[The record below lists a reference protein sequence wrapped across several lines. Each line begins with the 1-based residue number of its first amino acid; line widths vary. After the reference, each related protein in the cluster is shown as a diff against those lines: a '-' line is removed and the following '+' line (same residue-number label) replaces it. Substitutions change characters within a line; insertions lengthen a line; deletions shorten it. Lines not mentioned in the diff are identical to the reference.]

1 MAGWQS
7 VTTDVAN
14 DRTSSWLVRGVRV
27 FDVAGELSPIVDVAV
42 ADGVISDV
50 GQGLEPAPG
59 AEVLHA
65 TGLIVVPSLVD
76 IHVHSARE
84 SDVAAYA
91 KAGVRHI
98 RFAGVDLATVRTARA
113 RTTVDSAWPLGISSC
128 GPMLDCLEP
137 AYPEWTTVVRSPAEA
152 ADAARSLVASGEVDA
167 LIVTQGVT
175 RDFISAIVNE
185 AHATGLPVV
194 GQVWAADGIDAS
206 QAGIDQLDNSSRVF
220 ASKIVSRAELLSY
233 SSVGERLATWARAWT
248 DVDWPRTERILDV
261 MVDNGVSYCPTLVAH
276 EFQAGYGEDIVR
288 RDPRWES
295 WFDESDLLAYK
306 AFRAHIEDGWAKQT
320 RIDMARA
327 IESRL
332 EWIRRFRARGGKIL
346 VGTDMPFGGLT
357 MVRELELLMESGMT
371 GGEAIYAATQG
382 AGDALGKAGFVAA
395 IEVGAEASF
404 LLTDNDP
411 GLDITTLRRPQGVF
425 LRGLKT
431 Y

>member
-1 MAGWQS
+1 
-7 VTTDVAN
+7 
-14 DRTSSWLVRGVRV
+14 
-27 FDVAGELSPIVDVAV
+27 
-42 ADGVISDV
+42 
-50 GQGLEPAPG
+50 EPVPG
-59 AEVLHA
+59 AEVLDA
-65 TGLIVVPSLVD
+65 TGLVVVPSLVD

-98 RFAGVDLATVRTARA
+98 RFAGVDLATVRAARA
-113 RTTVDSAWPLGISSC
+113 RTTVDSAWPLGISNC
-128 GPMLDCLEP
+128 GPMLDCLEA

-152 ADAARSLVASGEVDA
+152 ADAARALVSSGEVDA

-175 RDFISAIVNE
+175 HRFISAIVSE
-185 AHATGLPVV
+185 AHAAGLPVV

-220 ASKIVSRAELLSY
+220 ASKTVSRAELLSY
-233 SSVGERLATWARAWT
+233 SSVSERLATWARAWT
-248 DVDWPRTERILDV
+248 DVDWPRTERILDA

-288 RDPRWES
+288 RDPRWEP
-295 WFDESDLLAYK
+295 WFDESDLLAYE

-357 MVRELELLMESGMT
+357 MVREL
-371 GGEAIYAATQG
+371 
-382 AGDALGKAGFVAA
+382 
-395 IEVGAEASF
+395 
-404 LLTDNDP
+404 
-411 GLDITTLRRPQGVF
+411 
-425 LRGLKT
+425 
-431 Y
+431 